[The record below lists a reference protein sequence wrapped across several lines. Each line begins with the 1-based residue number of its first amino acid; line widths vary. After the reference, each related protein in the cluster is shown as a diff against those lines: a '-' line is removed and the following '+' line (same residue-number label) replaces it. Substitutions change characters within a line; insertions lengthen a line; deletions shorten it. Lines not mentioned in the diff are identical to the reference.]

1 MIFPMRNGI
10 LKIIPDEYIHRQFG
24 HALDKSPHLYAFSWV
39 LFFTTE
45 LLFWQ
50 TPLNNNL
57 NKQICTW
64 GYYTIR
70 ALPNVYG
77 FAEHITHD
85 CCWNCRRVI
94 NNTPSNRSH
103 GTQCMALKQP
113 MCRHSSKESLSVRL
127 TLQTFVAIWNWLR
140 DMCCPCPHCP
150 LRMNPSAVNAYSTAS
165 PMTITNTSAKINKP
179 FLDWFH
185 LIDMKH
191 IRLIIKPASNEM
203 VLCCF
208 SVKRFSNYLRTLKI
222 DSDFSGSPNHF
233 NLVCPYWCSCTQV
246 ASSLMM
252 LKPKLSQQ

>member
-1 MIFPMRNGI
+1 MQNERKATTLQQGTDILLHIISTEQMIGSTELNPDHVNDHSSSRINRANHSRHNQHQIMVSNHMIFPMRNGI

-85 CCWNCRRVI
+85 CC
-94 NNTPSNRSH
+94 
-103 GTQCMALKQP
+103 
-113 MCRHSSKESLSVRL
+113 
-127 TLQTFVAIWNWLR
+127 
-140 DMCCPCPHCP
+140 
-150 LRMNPSAVNAYSTAS
+150 
-165 PMTITNTSAKINKP
+165 
-179 FLDWFH
+179 
-185 LIDMKH
+185 
-191 IRLIIKPASNEM
+191 
-203 VLCCF
+203 
-208 SVKRFSNYLRTLKI
+208 
-222 DSDFSGSPNHF
+222 
-233 NLVCPYWCSCTQV
+233 
-246 ASSLMM
+246 
-252 LKPKLSQQ
+252 